1 MKKVY
6 TIALSGCGRF
16 LYAGDINGYLFA
28 WNLTENRLVKV
39 FDPQSRH
46 LSKIRQIRLILND
59 GTLLSISSDMTIKL
73 WTNEFLSGVGKNKS
87 QYEAGETQ
95 LAQETSRILM
105 QGTDSLMELTEL
117 FLLCNQFRQPI
128 TQ

>member
-1 MKKVY
+1 
-6 TIALSGCGRF
+6 
-16 LYAGDINGYLFA
+16 
-28 WNLTENRLVKV
+28 
-39 FDPQSRH
+39 
-46 LSKIRQIRLILND
+46 
-59 GTLLSISSDMTIKL
+59 MTIKL
-73 WTNEFLSGVGKNKS
+73 WTNEFLSGLSKNKS